1 MQEET
6 EMANGKRTY
15 TKPTAEMLEIN
26 YVETVTASNGG
37 GASGGW
43 KNGAVI
49 TYADPAYL
57 LCP

>member
-1 MQEET
+1 
-6 EMANGKRTY
+6 MADGKRTY

-43 KNGAVI
+43 SEDGGVI

>member
-1 MQEET
+1 
-6 EMANGKRTY
+6 MANGKRTY

-26 YVETVTASNGG
+26 YVETVTVSNGG

-43 KNGAVI
+43 ENGAII
-49 TYADPAYL
+49 TYADPVYL